1 MCKSTYEYDR
11 QFGPPIA
18 LIVLFKFNTTAPH
31 WHIDDEDEED
41 GDDHPIN
48 EIITVI
54 RELSFI

>member
-1 MCKSTYEYDR
+1 MFAVCKSTLEYDR

-41 GDDHPIN
+41 DADEDEGDHHIN
-48 EIITVI
+48 
-54 RELSFI
+54 